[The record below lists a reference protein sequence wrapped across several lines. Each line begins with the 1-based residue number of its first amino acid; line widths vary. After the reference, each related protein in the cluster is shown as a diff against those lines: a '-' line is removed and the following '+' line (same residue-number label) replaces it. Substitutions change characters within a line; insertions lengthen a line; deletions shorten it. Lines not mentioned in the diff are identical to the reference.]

1 MSEWSLWPAPAK
13 INLFLH
19 VLGRRSDGYHEL
31 QTAFQLL
38 DYGDRIRL
46 RPRADGRIERHSDL
60 PGVAAE
66 DDLTVRAARALQAAT
81 ECRQGADIHV
91 DKRLPAG
98 GGVGGGSSDAA
109 TVLVAL
115 NHLWQTGLGEQALAA
130 IGLGLGAD
138 VPVFVRGR
146 SAWGEGVGEQL
157 RPMPAD
163 PAGERWYL
171 VVDPGASVST
181 AEVFR
186 APELTRDTSP
196 IKIADLRA
204 GAVRNDCEAVV
215 RERWPEVADALGWL
229 SGYGEARMS
238 GTGSCCF
245 VGFRSESDA
254 RAALERL
261 PGRWSGFVA
270 QAVERSPLH
279 TALAAAAHPG

>member
-1 MSEWSLWPAPAK
+1 MTEWSVWPAPAK

-19 VLGRRSDGYHEL
+19 VLGRRADGYHEL

-38 DYGDRIRL
+38 GYGDRIWL
-46 RPRADGRIERHSDL
+46 RPRVDGRVERCSHL

-81 ECRQGADIHV
+81 GSAGGVDIHV

-115 NHLWQTGLGEQALAA
+115 NHLWQTGLDEEALAG
-130 IGLGLGAD
+130 IGLALGAD

-157 RPMPAD
+157 RPMPVD
-163 PAGERWYL
+163 PAGSRWYL
-171 VVDPGASVST
+171 VVDPGASIST
-181 AEVFR
+181 AEVFG

-196 IKIADLRA
+196 ITIPDLRA
-204 GAVRNDCEAVV
+204 GAVRNDCEPVV
-215 RERWPEVADALGWL
+215 RSRWPAVAEALEWL
-229 SGYGEARMS
+229 GRHGQARMS

-245 VGFRSESDA
+245 VGFPGEA
-254 RAALERL
+254 EAQAALERL
-261 PGRWSGFVA
+261 PGAWSGFVA

-279 TALAAAAHPG
+279 LTLAEAARTG

>member
-1 MSEWSLWPAPAK
+1 MAEWSVWPAPAK

-19 VLGRRSDGYHEL
+19 VLGRRADGYHEL

-38 DYGDRIRL
+38 DYGDRIWL
-46 RPRADGRIERHSDL
+46 RPRSDGYIVRCSDL
-60 PGVAAE
+60 PGVAPE
-66 DDLTVRAARALQAAT
+66 DDLTVRAAHALQVAT
-81 ECRQGADIHV
+81 DCGYGADIHV

-115 NHLWQTGLGEQALAA
+115 NHLWRAGLGEEALA
-130 IGLGLGAD
+130 GLGLALGAD

-146 SAWGEGVGEQL
+146 SAWGEGVGEHL
-157 RPMPAD
+157 RPMPAE
-163 PAGERWYL
+163 PGGNRWYL
-171 VVDPGASVST
+171 VVDPGASIST
-181 AEVFR
+181 AEVFG

-196 IKIADLRA
+196 VTIADLRA
-204 GAVRNDCEAVV
+204 GAVRNDCEPVV
-215 RERWPEVADALGWL
+215 RGRWAAVAEALEWL
-229 SGYGEARMS
+229 ARHGDARMS

-245 VGFRSESDA
+245 VGFQAEEPA
-254 RAALERL
+254 QAALERL

-270 QAVERSPLH
+270 RAVERSPLH